1 MEAYAVDVEKP
12 FSAARQKFDE
22 MATHLQSATALGM
35 RHEDLE
41 EYVVRE
47 GRELERLMLQ
57 EHLDLR
63 AAAERQVKVV
73 GEDGIERRQVRASHR
88 RLMSLVGK

>member
-12 FSAARQKFDE
+12 FSVARVKFDE
-22 MATHLQSATALGM
+22 MATHLSSTAALGM

-47 GRELERLMLQ
+47 GRELERRMLQ
-57 EHLDLR
+57 EHQLIGVMRWAL
-63 AAAERQVKVV
+63 
-73 GEDGIERRQVRASHR
+73 R
-88 RLMSLVGK
+88 RLTSTRRRHVSPGARPRW